1 MKSVDKISL
10 SPFGEMNIH
19 EHEEESGKSQPQIFM
34 QHPAP
39 TPSIQPVEGTGGEG
53 EPLGETQYPTFDD
66 LYDKDDDFLPLQPQ
80 EEEDPEDLS
89 ITTETNITIA
99 TDANQSA
106 NEAMPETEGPSEGLS
121 QNQPNKCL
129 INDNSEVPDSST
141 STSGA
146 TNRNQAA
153 AASSNNSSMDIKDSN
168 NNADEAMSP
177 SSSRSSDEL
186 TIDLSLKQGQSSDVT
201 SATGEVSASSSASS
215 HPARGNEGPG
225 TAPKKKKRKKDVDT
239 DEDAAYPVKV
249 HGRNRFNPEKMEAG
263 PFPCQVCG
271 EVFQAPHEL
280 TIHIR
285 QHNMEDNSGSHTCKL
300 CGKTLSSQSSL
311 DRHML
316 VHSGERPFKC
326 KVCKMAFTTNGN
338 MNRHMRIHEKDGEL
352 PPPTPEPR
360 QRTPSKRP
368 YYDQDEDW
376 SPRKK
381 VSSLGRK
388 SLLTD
393 GEKEGEDEKEPEQL
407 ACPICAKTFICRFGL
422 QSHMETHPDTSV
434 RCNLCHCAF
443 RNHRGLSKHKAMVHK
458 PKLKPSSSSSRSS
471 SPSINA
477 NKQAIMGFQEL
488 GFTAFSSRKFPLI
501 VKTWCEN
508 NEHKCNSALPKF
520 VCQECG
526 KSFPLPKALLLHRK
540 VHSESG
546 VKKEEVTDDENDKS
560 AFLKSLNLCPQGSR
574 APPKDEHIPL
584 DFFTKVRDSEVV
596 FPVPTNGLRHNTVPL
611 SKLVPIL
618 PKLEPGAGV
627 ASPMNR
633 TTPSATADFADV
645 QQMLKVA
652 ADATMLTA
660 QPDASAKT
668 NLKPLPPLYR
678 IPVTPPHASPSVLR
692 KQPPPPPLKY
702 IPNAGGQMKG
712 TVPVKIRPILPKPTQ
727 TSHTNSNNVETMD
740 ENIEESQ
747 PQSDSDK
754 EELPEAEDV
763 SHAKKG
769 DMYVCEYCS
778 EKFPLARAYKSHVRT
793 HLGLAPYQ
801 CRQCNYA
808 SPDKSTLVRH
818 LRTHNGE
825 RPFQCLLCQYAFTT
839 KANCERHV
847 RKKHNRFTKE
857 DIEEVITYNQFVKD
871 PPIGS
876 AETFGSPDTICKYCG
891 KDFRF
896 FRALQHHLRSHSSCR
911 KKPYQCRLCENGF
924 STKNNCIRHILKRH
938 ENINQKK
945 MDTYVK
951 FQMQLKTESD
961 DGEQI
966 YDHDSVA
973 PQSLELI
980 IKQEPL
986 DYALD
991 TADALSDQ
999 PLDFS
1004 MKSGRSTDS
1013 SHLASPVSLVIDAG
1027 NFEQPLD
1034 LSFKSTD
1041 DSRSESSLSQSASE
1055 SAPTNTRKYRFKAE
1069 YHKYYSTD
1077 CDQLVCPMCPMKFS
1091 RGGRLEEHIRS
1102 HTKER
1107 PFKCPHCP
1115 SAFTIKS
1122 NLDRHL
1128 KNHGVTHPS
1137 RGRGGNTRGG
1147 STRGGSTR
1155 GAKGTGK
1162 GRGGAVGGGSS
1173 GRGRGG
1179 RGRGG
1184 RGRGRKPS
1192 FVSTIL
1198 TRARRFI
1205 PIAPKP
1211 ISVTLTV
1218 ANPTD
1223 EPADEKPSL
1232 NHSMASDSSGEFASV
1247 QNMLAA
1253 TNPDNFQTF
1262 LHSPSPGLDCDIDVQ
1277 NDPGNEDAE
1286 EMDVSAGE
1294 QDVSNDEIQ
1303 GLKKS
1308 SYSSS
1313 PNRVSCPHCPR
1324 TFPWESSLRR
1334 HLLTHTGQ
1342 KPYKCP
1348 KCPMK
1353 FSTKSNRER
1362 HLLRKHN
1369 GKEKVVPKTE
1379 GSSYQCR
1386 LCECSVFTTKSN
1398 LHRHYVVKHPD
1409 TDLST
1414 FPWDKTESEQD
1425 ESEESAAEQ
1434 PPEVPPKDSM
1444 ESSLDNSLCLK
1455 DGDGLLAFHQKL
1467 SASTSEAL
1475 AKAAEI
1481 CDQISCDIPE
1491 EGKLVIVEKEDEP
1504 QKAVKKRK
1512 RAETESAATA
1522 ASASASTS
1530 SEKASPKQGKKN
1542 GKEGKQEEET
1552 QSAKKVKR
1560 TEVKCKVC
1568 GKEFQFMMTLTRH
1581 MRVHNLDHPFH
1592 CSICDAAFTTKFNCQ
1607 RHVGRV
1613 HNVEHENTE
1622 TMVVERQEEA
1632 VPDAE
1637 SDANLD
1643 LDSQH
1648 AATNLV
1654 EDSDESCALDAPQ
1667 KAQSSS
1673 KKWSQSPSP
1682 VEIDSLSAKF
1692 ESDEVTSNDGSVDM
1706 SSNPTTKRKQQ
1717 CKICEKRFWS
1727 AQDLRRHMR
1736 SHTGERPFRCSGCER
1751 TFSLKHSLVRHQRAC
1766 TGLTENT
1773 QSPGRERTALDAM
1786 ESAITEFFSPTDD
1799 GLGDFGHDSYSD
1811 SASNSFSVQDFS
1823 LKSTSEPITI
1833 DGLELDPS
1841 IMIVQPEDPPNDTFD
1856 LGEMDEGRL
1865 EDRRHPWDTDSDNGL
1880 DTAHN
1885 VYLVTPRDSKDI
1897 LGSAAPDSDTLPSST
1912 LGSDIIQNLL
1922 GIQDSSV
1929 IDQMLDSADSA
1940 ARLLGVE

>member
-1 MKSVDKISL
+1 M
-10 SPFGEMNIH
+10 
-19 EHEEESGKSQPQIFM
+19 SGL
-34 QHPAP
+34 PALWKP
-39 TPSIQPVEGTGGEG
+39 EGTGGEG

-66 LYDKDDDFLPLQPQ
+66 LYDKDDDFLPLQSQ
-80 EEEDPEDLS
+80 EDENDPEDLS
-89 ITTETNITIA
+89 TSATDTPITIA

-106 NEAMPETEGPSEGLS
+106 NEAMPETEGPSEEGLS

-129 INDNSEVPDSST
+129 TENNSEVPDSST

-146 TNRNQAA
+146 TNTNQA
-153 AASSNNSSMDIKDSN
+153 AASSNNSSMETKDSN
-168 NNADEAMSP
+168 NNADEARSP
-177 SSSRSSDEL
+177 SASRSSDEL
-186 TIDLSLKQGQSSDVT
+186 TIDLSMKQGQSSDVT
-201 SATGEVSASSSASS
+201 SVPSEVSSSSSASN
-215 HPARGNEGPG
+215 HPVRGNEG
-225 TAPKKKKRKKDVDT
+225 TTTKKKKRKKEVGADGDG
-239 DEDAAYPVKV
+239 AYPVKV
-249 HGRNRFNPEKMEAG
+249 QGRNRFNPDKMEAG

-381 VSSLGRK
+381 VSSVGRK
-388 SLLTD
+388 SVTD
-393 GEKEGEDEKEPEQL
+393 GGEKEGEEEKEPEQL

-471 SPSINA
+471 SPSLNG
-477 NKQAIMGFQEL
+477 NKQAVMGFQEL

-540 VHSESG
+540 EHSESG

-560 AFLKSLNLCPQGSR
+560 AFLKSLNLCPQGSM
-574 APPKDEHIPL
+574 APAKDEHIPL

-596 FPVPTNGLRHNTVPL
+596 FPVPTNGLRHNTLPL

-618 PKLEPGAGV
+618 PKPEPGAGV
-627 ASPMNR
+627 ATPVNR
-633 TTPSATADFADV
+633 MTPGAAADFADV

-668 NLKPLPPLYR
+668 NLKPLPPLHR
-678 IPVTPPHASPSVLR
+678 IPVTPPHASPVVLR

-702 IPNAGGQMKG
+702 IPNAGSQMKG
-712 TVPVKIRPILPKPTQ
+712 TGPAKIRPILPKPIQ
-727 TSHTNSNNVETMD
+727 TSRTSSNTVKTMD
-740 ENIEESQ
+740 GNVVESQ
-747 PQSDSDK
+747 SQSDSDK
-754 EELPEAEDV
+754 EELPEEVA
-763 SHAKKG
+763 HAKKG

-847 RKKHNRFTKE
+847 RKKHNRFSKE

-871 PPIGS
+871 PPVGS

-938 ENINQKK
+938 ENVDQKK
-945 MDTYVK
+945 IDTYVK
-951 FQMQLKTESD
+951 FQMRLKTESD
-961 DGEQI
+961 DGEQQT

-973 PQSLELI
+973 PQSLEVN

-986 DYALD
+986 DYQLD
-991 TADALSDQ
+991 SAEGLSDQ

-1004 MKSGRSTDS
+1004 LKGGRSADS
-1013 SHLASPVSLVIDAG
+1013 SYLASPVSLVIDAG
-1027 NFEQPLD
+1027 DFEQPLD

-1041 DSRSESSLSQSASE
+1041 DSHSESSLSQSASE

-1069 YHKYYSTD
+1069 YHKYYNND

-1107 PFKCPHCP
+1107 PFQCPHCP

-1122 NLDRHL
+1122 NLDRHM
-1128 KNHGVTHPS
+1128 KNHGVTHPA

-1147 STRGGSTR
+1147 STRG
-1155 GAKGTGK
+1155 AKGPGK
-1162 GRGGAVGGGSS
+1162 GRGGAEAVAP
-1173 GRGRGG
+1173 RGRGG

-1184 RGRGRKPS
+1184 RGRGKKSS

-1198 TRARRFI
+1198 TRARRFV

-1218 ANPTD
+1218 ADPMD
-1223 EPADEKPSL
+1223 EPAEEKPSL

-1262 LHSPSPGLDCDIDVQ
+1262 LHSPSPAFDCDMEVQ
-1277 NDPGNEDAE
+1277 NDPGNEEVEEVDTSTG
-1286 EMDVSAGE
+1286 EMDISS
-1294 QDVSNDEIQ
+1294 DDTQ
-1303 GLKKS
+1303 GQKKS

-1313 PNRVSCPHCPR
+1313 PNRVCCPHCPR

-1369 GKEKVVPKTE
+1369 GKEKEVQKSE
-1379 GSSYQCR
+1379 GSYQCR
-1386 LCECSVFTTKSN
+1386 ICEYSVFANKSN
-1398 LHRHYVVKHPD
+1398 LHRHYNIKHPD

-1414 FPWDKTESEQD
+1414 FPWDKVESELD

-1434 PPEVPPKDSM
+1434 PPEVLPKDSM
-1444 ESSLDNSLCLK
+1444 ESSLDSSLCLK
-1455 DGDGLLAFHQKL
+1455 EGDGLLAFHQKL

-1481 CDQISCDIPE
+1481 CDQISCELPE
-1491 EGKLVIVEKEDEP
+1491 EGKLIIDEKEDEP
-1504 QKAVKKRK
+1504 AKLGKKRK
-1512 RAETESAATA
+1512 RAETELA
-1522 ASASASTS
+1522 ASTS
-1530 SEKASPKQGKKN
+1530 SEKASPKQGKKQ
-1542 GKEGKQEEET
+1542 GKESKAEEDA

-1560 TEVKCKVC
+1560 MEVKCNVC

-1581 MRVHNLDHPFH
+1581 LRVHNMDHPFH
-1592 CSICDAAFTTKFNCQ
+1592 CSVCDAAFTTKFNCQ
-1607 RHVGRV
+1607 RHIGRV

-1622 TMVVERQEEA
+1622 AMVVERQEEA
-1632 VPDAE
+1632 VPDVE
-1637 SDANLD
+1637 SEADLD
-1643 LDSQH
+1643 PDSQH
-1648 AATNLV
+1648 AATSLV
-1654 EDSDESCALDAPQ
+1654 EDSDESFLPDAAQ

-1673 KKWSQSPSP
+1673 KRWKQSSSP

-1692 ESDEVTSNDGSVDM
+1692 ESDEVTSNDGSVDL

-1736 SHTGERPFRCSGCER
+1736 SHTGERPFRCSGCDR

-1766 TGLTENT
+1766 SGLTENT
-1773 QSPGRERTALDAM
+1773 RSPGRERTALDAM
-1786 ESAITEFFSPTDD
+1786 ESTITEFFSPTDD
-1799 GLGDFGHDSYSD
+1799 GLGDFDSYSNH
-1811 SASNSFSVQDFS
+1811 SASNAFSVQDFS

-1880 DTAHN
+1880 DTTPHN